1 MSENSMKNI
10 DYLEKLS
17 ETIKNNAFKDAEF
30 SYTAKLI
37 GDIEYLSKKIG
48 EEASEV
54 IIAALSK
61 DKENLKKEAADLIY
75 HLMVLLEQGNL
86 SIDDVCGEL
95 MRRSGVSGHEEKKS
109 RKL

>member
-10 DYLEKLS
+10 DYLEKLT

-30 SYTAKLI
+30 SYTARLI
-37 GDIEYLSKKIG
+37 GDIEHLSKKIG

-95 MRRSGVSGHEEKKS
+95 MRRKGVSGHEEKKS
-109 RKL
+109 RK

>member
-1 MSENSMKNI
+1 MSGDSMKNI
-10 DYLEKLS
+10 NYLEKLT
-17 ETIKNNAFKDAEF
+17 ETIKNNSFKDAEV

-48 EEASEV
+48 EEAAEV
-54 IIAALSK
+54 IVAAMSK
-61 DKENLKKEAADLIY
+61 DKDNLKREAADLIY

-95 MRRSGVSGHEEKKS
+95 MRRRGVSGHEEKNS
-109 RKL
+109 RK